1 MNPGPAT
8 TDMVPGERERVALQR
23 AREHLDGW
31 IFEGRD
37 RAYEELFEGPGAE
50 ASNEERRILDRID
63 SDLTRRAG
71 NGIWGA
77 DEYTIVPSEV
87 HAGEG
92 PRVVCTVHPEIP
104 GEGYRG
110 EESLAES
117 TRSELIDLLWDYC
130 ERVAELVQVEVDNF
144 LSNIDEPTA

>member
-1 MNPGPAT
+1 MMT
-8 TDMVPGERERVALQR
+8 GERERVALQR

-31 IFEGRD
+31 IFEARD
-37 RAYEELFEGPGAE
+37 HAYEELFEGPGAE
-50 ASNEERRILDRID
+50 ASSEEVRVLDRID

-71 NGIWGA
+71 TGIWGA
-77 DEYTIVPSEV
+77 DEYALVPPEV

-117 TRSELIDLLWDYC
+117 TRSELNDLLWDYC
-130 ERVAELVQVEVDNF
+130 ERVAELVQLEVDDF
-144 LSNIDEPTA
+144 LGNLDEPAA